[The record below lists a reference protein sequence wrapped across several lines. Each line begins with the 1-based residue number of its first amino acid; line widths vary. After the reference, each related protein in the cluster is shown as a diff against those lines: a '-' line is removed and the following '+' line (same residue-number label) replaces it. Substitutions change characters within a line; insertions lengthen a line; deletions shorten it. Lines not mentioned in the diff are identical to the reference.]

1 MQKNNKQ
8 EGNKMK
14 IYNII
19 RAILFS
25 KKHIYRVMKGN
36 DIRYV
41 FASSIEQCQSKFT
54 KYMVIKVI

>member
-1 MQKNNKQ
+1 
-8 EGNKMK
+8 MK
-14 IYNII
+14 FYNII
-19 RAILFS
+19 RAIFD